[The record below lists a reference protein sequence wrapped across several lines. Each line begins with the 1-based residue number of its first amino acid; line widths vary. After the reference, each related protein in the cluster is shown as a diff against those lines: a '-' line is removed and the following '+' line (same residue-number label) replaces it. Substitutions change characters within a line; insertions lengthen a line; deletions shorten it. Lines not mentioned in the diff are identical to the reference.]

1 MFFLLFLLDDG
12 SGSGKPKN
20 IWILRIRLWTHCL
33 QLISVMLFMLNT
45 KPLVVLISQICSVFA
60 SEFKTDV
67 KTKAVNPAAAK
78 PTSSS
83 SSLAAIFGGPSPAAA
98 AAEPSNKKP
107 RNLLD
112 SLFDPKP
119 AKQTDTVSSDDGLVK
134 TTTTT
139 TNKPRSMFSSL
150 FDEPC
155 GTSSEART
163 ESVVEGHK
171 VTEKGDVMTTTK
183 MEITK
188 VYDFAGEIVKLV
200 PGFLPVLRIRHIY
213 SGSRIRI
220 FSSRIQGHMYSGSVK
235 NLHLMKAQT
244 PLGLRSVG

>member
-1 MFFLLFLLDDG
+1 M
-12 SGSGKPKN
+12 
-20 IWILRIRLWTHCL
+20 
-33 QLISVMLFMLNT
+33 
-45 KPLVVLISQICSVFA
+45 
-60 SEFKTDV
+60 

-83 SSLAAIFGGPSPAAA
+83 SSLAAIFGGPSAAA
-98 AAEPSNKKP
+98 AAVEPANKKP

-112 SLFDPKP
+112 PLFDPKP
-119 AKQTDTVSSDDGLVK
+119 AKQTDTVSSEDSLVK

-155 GTSSEART
+155 GASSEART
-163 ESVVEGHK
+163 ESVVEERAA
-171 VTEKGDVMTTTK
+171 TEKGDVMTTSK

-200 PGFLPVLRIRHIY
+200 LVSSLPASVPDPDPHVFGPPG
-213 SGSRIRI
+213 SGSITRSKIY
-220 FSSRIQGHMYSGSVK
+220 GSGSDSGSSIIK
-235 NLHLMKAQT
+235 QK
-244 PLGLRSVG
+244 

>member
-1 MFFLLFLLDDG
+1 
-12 SGSGKPKN
+12 
-20 IWILRIRLWTHCL
+20 
-33 QLISVMLFMLNT
+33 
-45 KPLVVLISQICSVFA
+45 
-60 SEFKTDV
+60 V

-83 SSLAAIFGGPSPAAA
+83 SLAAIFGGPSPAAA
-98 AAEPSNKKP
+98 VEPANKKP

-119 AKQTDTVSSDDGLVK
+119 AKQTDSVSSDDSLVK

-150 FDEPC
+150 FDEPS
-155 GTSSEART
+155 GKAEATSSETRT
-163 ESVVEGHK
+163 GSVEERA
-171 VTEKGDVMTTTK
+171 VTEKGDVMTTSK

-200 PGFLPVLRIRHIY
+200 RVFHQCCGLGMFIPDLGFEFFHPG
-213 SGSRIRI
+213 STS
-220 FSSRIQGHMYSGSVK
+220 K
-235 NLHLMKAQT
+235 NLSFFN
-244 PLGLRSVG
+244 PENCF